1 MMKMRSRNIVLLILA
16 IIAVLLS
23 GCGNPQKKAY
33 KDISKRYKEV
43 KYSGLPGYMTDE
55 DYEKILV
62 ELEAINGYLDA
73 DIAADEIRDH
83 LYDRVLSY
91 L

>member
-16 IIAVLLS
+16 IIAVL
-23 GCGNPQKKAY
+23 QKKAY